1 MSIKN
6 MSDNHLHIVS
16 FDVPFPPNYG
26 GVIDVF
32 YKIRALHK
40 HGIRL
45 HLHIFEYPGRDR
57 ATELED
63 YCEEVH
69 YYSRKTGIGS
79 AFSFIPYIVKS
90 RRSESLM
97 SNLLKDN
104 YPVLFE
110 GMHSCYYLYDPRLRN
125 RKLIYRES
133 NIEHEYY
140 INLFAAEHNLVKK
153 AYFLVESVKLRYF
166 QRKLKHAGLMLVVSE
181 CDTDYL
187 KKVFP
192 GKDIRFLP
200 SFHANNAIN
209 IEAGSGDYALYHG
222 NIEVPENEAAVE
234 FLIRKVFAGSKHRL
248 IIAGMNPQKRIIEL
262 AHPHNNI
269 SIIANP
275 DDEKLFSLI
284 RNAHVNV
291 LVTFQ
296 ATGLKL
302 KLLNTLYNGRHCLV
316 NPLML
321 NGTGLEPL
329 CTIAETAEDFR
340 NKLDELQNVPFSV
353 SEAEKRHELLNRTFS
368 NSGNAARLSEAVFGS

>member
-1 MSIKN
+1 M
-6 MSDNHLHIVS
+6 
-16 FDVPFPPNYG
+16 
-26 GVIDVF
+26 
-32 YKIRALHK
+32 
-40 HGIRL
+40 
-45 HLHIFEYPGRDR
+45 
-57 ATELED
+57 
-63 YCEEVH
+63 
-69 YYSRKTGIGS
+69 
-79 AFSFIPYIVKS
+79 
-90 RRSESLM
+90 
-97 SNLLKDN
+97 
-104 YPVLFE
+104 
-110 GMHSCYYLYDPRLRN
+110 
-125 RKLIYRES
+125 
-133 NIEHEYY
+133 
-140 INLFAAEHNLVKK
+140 
-153 AYFLVESVKLRYF
+153 
-166 QRKLKHAGLMLVVSE
+166 
-181 CDTDYL
+181 
-187 KKVFP
+187 
-192 GKDIRFLP
+192 
-200 SFHANNAIN
+200 
-209 IEAGSGDYALYHG
+209 
-222 NIEVPENEAAVE
+222 PENEAAVE

-340 NKLDELQNVPFSV
+340 NKLDELQNVPFTV

>member
-1 MSIKN
+1 
-6 MSDNHLHIVS
+6 MSDHHLHIVS

-32 YKIRALHK
+32 YKIRALHQ

-57 ATELED
+57 ASELEA
-63 YCEEVH
+63 YCEEVF

-97 SNLLKDN
+97 NNLLKDK

-110 GMHSCYYLYDPRLRN
+110 GMHSCYYLGDPRLRN

-140 INLFAAEHNLVKK
+140 INLFAAEHRLVKK
-153 AYFLVESVKLRYF
+153 AYFLVESMKLRFF
-166 QRKLKHAGLMLVVSE
+166 QQKLKHAGLMLVVSE

-192 GKDIRFLP
+192 EKDIRFLP
-200 SFHANNAIN
+200 SFHANDAVS
-209 IEAGSGDYALYHG
+209 IEAGCGDYALYHG

-248 IIAGMNPQKRIIEL
+248 LIAGMNPQKRIIEL
-262 AHPHNNI
+262 AKPHANI

-329 CTIAETAEDFR
+329 CVIAETAEEFR
-340 NKLDELQNVPFSV
+340 NKLDELQDIPFTV
-353 SEAEKRHELLNRTFS
+353 SAAEKRHELLDQTFS
-368 NSGNAARLSEAVFGS
+368 NSGNAARLAEAVFGS